1 LHSGPG
7 ADGRVHVL
15 IVMVPCHKFRKS
27 SARIGRSASRER
39 GYVLLT
45 LMLSMAIIAIAQLV
59 VLQNLAQQVQRDR
72 EEELC
77 HRGTEYMR
85 AIRRYYRAM
94 GRYPARL
101 EDLEAANGRRF
112 IRKLYKDPM
121 SRDPKTGQERE
132 FKLLHPQDLML
143 GQLAGT
149 EAAEKWQ
156 QALSGNLQVSDS
168 SEPED
173 SEPTLSEGSDGSD
186 DTAEEQKADGSAKP
200 AVAPKQATPAPSE
213 AVSSLGSA
221 QQFDGGMPIVGVAS
235 RSNGKAIREFNRKNH
250 YKDWYFIFDPSMV
263 SAGLLVGPWQ
273 PANTLA
279 FSGGTANT
287 PQSNSVLGRRISR
300 PASALPQ
307 NPSSPASSQDPTTP

>member
-1 LHSGPG
+1 MLRQS
-7 ADGRVHVL
+7 A
-15 IVMVPCHKFRKS
+15 IRK
-27 SARIGRSASRER
+27 RGITRSRSRER

-45 LMLSMAIIAIAQLV
+45 LMLSIAVIAIGQLV
-59 VLQNLAQQVQRDR
+59 VLRNLTQQVQRDR

-101 EDLEAANGRRF
+101 EDLEDANGKRF

-132 FKLLHPQDLML
+132 FKVLHPQDVML
-143 GQLAGT
+143 GQQAGS

-156 QALSGNLQVSDS
+156 QALSGNLQVPDS

-173 SEPTLSEGSDGSD
+173 TEPTLSEGSDGS
-186 DTAEEQKADGSAKP
+186 EEQEAEASAK
-200 AVAPKQATPAPSE
+200 AAATPKPEKPAPSE
-213 AVSSLGSA
+213 ALSSLGSD
-221 QQFDGGMPIVGVAS
+221 QKFEGGAPIVGVAS
-235 RSNGKAIREFNRKNH
+235 SSNGKAIREFNRKNH
-250 YKDWYFIFDPSMV
+250 YKDWYFIFDPTMA

-287 PQSNSVLGRRISR
+287 PPSTSGLGRRISR
-300 PASALPQ
+300 P
-307 NPSSPASSQDPTTP
+307 PSSQPQTSASPAPAQDPASP